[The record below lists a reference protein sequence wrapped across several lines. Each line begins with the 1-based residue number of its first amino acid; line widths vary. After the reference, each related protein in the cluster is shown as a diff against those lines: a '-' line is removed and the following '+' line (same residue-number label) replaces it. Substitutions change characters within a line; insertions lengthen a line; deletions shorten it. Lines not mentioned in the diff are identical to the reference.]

1 MNMMFFNMKQQ
12 PVNYS
17 RNYNPNYSIA
27 RTPQQSLIQYTQPEE
42 PKKKEMLWG
51 APTWFLLHTLAEK
64 VKDDS
69 FNSIRNDLFEMIRT
83 ICSNLPCPKCSN
95 HAIEYMKYI
104 NFNSITNKRELQLFL
119 FQFHNDVNKR
129 KSVPLFEKDELS
141 EKYSKANTINI
152 IHNFFHFFK
161 DRSRNVNMI
170 SLNLYRER
178 IIKDLRLW
186 FQQNI
191 QHFET

>member
-1 MNMMFFNMKQQ
+1 
-12 PVNYS
+12 
-17 RNYNPNYSIA
+17 
-27 RTPQQSLIQYTQPEE
+27 
-42 PKKKEMLWG
+42 
-51 APTWFLLHTLAEK
+51 
-64 VKDDS
+64 
-69 FNSIRNDLFEMIRT
+69 
-83 ICSNLPCPKCSN
+83 
-95 HAIEYMKYI
+95 MKYI

-119 FQFHNDVNKR
+119 FQFHNEVNKR

-161 DRSRNVNMI
+161 YRSRNVNMI